1 MQILDNL
8 YKIKD
13 TPISADRLW
22 DLVRHFSLFL
32 RKMKL
37 NLGNVKPNRFSAVSV
52 KQERQFSFVISSVP
66 FVPTDRGTIQFRS
79 PEKPQLFANVTAMD
93 LYSLDTDAQVSRNLP
108 SGISLS

>member
-22 DLVRHFSLFL
+22 DLIRHFYLFL

-37 NLGNVKPNRFSAVSV
+37 NLGNVK
-52 KQERQFSFVISSVP
+52 
-66 FVPTDRGTIQFRS
+66 
-79 PEKPQLFANVTAMD
+79 L
-93 LYSLDTDAQVSRNLP
+93 
-108 SGISLS
+108 